1 MWRDAAAKYGRI
13 IGETAGPGSGMR
25 QNILKRLEALER
37 IDDAALQARARRSGK
52 SAVEVFRD
60 LQNGYLIVQLPE
72 ESPADT
78 LARAAEISPREF
90 RRLLWERAHQSLP
103 VGPALLP
110 VVGHRLS
117 AAIGSLSSS
126 AADAILHDWSVW
138 ARPNQRAPEGEWANW
153 LILAGRGF
161 GKTRLGAEMVRHW
174 VRDFEF
180 VNLIGATADDARD
193 IMIEG
198 ESGILAIC
206 PPQERPRYLPSK
218 RLLEWPNG
226 ARSLIFTADEPERL
240 RGKQHMKLWCDEVAS
255 WRRAE
260 AFEQAMFGL
269 RLGALP
275 QAVVTTTPKPVKL
288 IKKLVADAG
297 TVTTRGSTYDNR
309 AHLAPA
315 FFARIIK
322 RYEGTRLGRQELNA
336 ELLDD
341 VEGAL
346 WSGSMIE
353 AARVTKAPDM
363 ERVVVAIDP
372 ATTSGENADETG
384 IVVAGKGVDGH
395 AYVFRDLSC
404 RLTSNEWG
412 TRAVN
417 AYREFKADRIIAE
430 VNNGGDLVEN
440 VIRTVDP
447 YVPYKAVHAKRGKV
461 TRAEPIS
468 ALYEQGRVHHVGM
481 FAELETQMCSFVPDH
496 LDGSPDRVDA
506 LVWALTELMLDSE
519 PQPNIR
525 FPDIGPQWTGR
536 PTSAY

>member
-1 MWRDAAAKYGRI
+1 
-13 IGETAGPGSGMR
+13 
-25 QNILKRLEALER
+25 
-37 IDDAALQARARRSGK
+37 
-52 SAVEVFRD
+52 
-60 LQNGYLIVQLPE
+60 
-72 ESPADT
+72 
-78 LARAAEISPREF
+78 
-90 RRLLWERAHQSLP
+90 
-103 VGPALLP
+103 

-126 AADAILHDWSVW
+126 AADAILYDWSVW

-161 GKTRLGAEMVRHW
+161 GKTRLGAEMVRRW

-198 ESGILAIC
+198 ESGILGVC
-206 PPQERPRYLPSK
+206 RDHERPLYLPSK
-218 RLLEWPNG
+218 RRLEWPNG
-226 ARSLIFTADEPERL
+226 SRTLIFTADEPERL
-240 RGKQHMKLWCDEVAS
+240 RGKQHMKLWCDELAS
-255 WRRAE
+255 WRRPE
-260 AFEQAMFGL
+260 SFEQAMLGL
-269 RLGALP
+269 RLGACP
-275 QAVVTTTPKPVKL
+275 QAIITTTPKPTKL
-288 IKKLVADAG
+288 IRELLANPSTGV
-297 TVTTRGSTYDNR
+297 TRGSTYENR
-309 AHLAPA
+309 TNLAPA
-315 FFARIIK
+315 FFDTIIR

-336 ELLDD
+336 EMLDD

-346 WSGSMIE
+346 WNSKMIE
-353 AARVTKAPDM
+353 DLRVKEVPEM
-363 ERVVVAIDP
+363 SRIVVAIDP

-384 IVVAGKGVDGH
+384 IVVAGKGINGD
-395 AYVFRDLSC
+395 AYVLRDLTC
-404 RLTSNEWG
+404 RLTANEWG
-412 TRAVN
+412 TRAIN

-440 VIRTVDP
+440 VIRTIDK

-481 FAELETQMCSFVPDH
+481 FAELETQMCSFVPDN

-525 FPDIGPQWTGR
+525 FFNI
-536 PTSAY
+536 